1 MIKKYKTLR
10 KIQNLSIII
19 LIIISIFLLKSLLN
33 FNQANI
39 NPKEM
44 KIHFIDVG
52 QGDSILVQVNYKNLL
67 IDSGSKSEKDK
78 LIKYLKTLN
87 IAQFDY
93 VIATHPHEDHIGNMD
108 YIINNYKIINFYSPK
123 VTSDTPSFEN
133 MTEALSRKNL
143 KIKILKANTSSID
156 LGDNTIFEI
165 FSPNLENYDNL
176 NNYSPIIKITYGDNS
191 FLFTGDAEEDIEREV
206 LSKNFN
212 LKSDVLKVGHHGSS
226 TSSCMDFLNSVNPSI
241 SIISVGKHNTYGHPT
256 KNTLNNL
263 KNTSLFRTDKNG
275 SIIITSDGKSI
286 KYSLKW

>member
-19 LIIISIFLLKSLLN
+19 LIILSIFLLKSLFN
-33 FNQANI
+33 FNKTNV

-52 QGDSILVQVNYKNLL
+52 QGDSILIQVNYKNLL

-87 IAQFDY
+87 ITQFDY

-108 YIINNYKIINFYSPK
+108 YIINNYKIVNFYSPK

-133 MTEALSRKNL
+133 MTEALARKNL
-143 KIKILKANTSSID
+143 KIKVLKANTSSID
-156 LGDNTIFEI
+156 LGYNTIFEI

-176 NNYSPIIKITYGDNS
+176 NNYSPIIKITYGNNF

-226 TSSCMDFLNSVNPSI
+226 TSSCIDFINAVNPKI
-241 SIISVGKHNTYGHPT
+241 SIISVGKYNTYGHPT
-256 KNTLNNL
+256 INTLNNL

-286 KYSLKW
+286 KYSLK